1 MTTKPER
8 NERRTDALSK
18 ARIVEA
24 AIEIL
29 DAEGEGALT
38 FRALTARLSTGAGAI
53 YYHVA
58 NKGELLAATTDDVI
72 TRATTEFVTGDDP
85 REAIRAIALGLYDA
99 IGAHPWIGTQL
110 SLEPWQPAVSKILEG
125 FGAQLQALGVPEGD
139 QFNAVSALL
148 NYLLGLAG
156 QHAAAARLLAR
167 AAGRS
172 EFLGGIADQWA
183 GLDPAEYPF
192 VRRMAAQLAD
202 HDDRTQFLAGID
214 LILTGIDALGVDVEA

>member
-18 ARIVEA
+18 ARIVEV

-29 DAEGEGALT
+29 DAEGESALT

-58 NKGELLAATTDDVI
+58 NKSELLAATTDDVI
-72 TRATTEFVTGDDP
+72 TRATTDFETGDDP
-85 REAIRAIALGLYDA
+85 REAIRAVALALYDA
-99 IGAHPWIGTQL
+99 IEAHPWIGTQL
-110 SLEPWQPAVSKILEG
+110 SFEPWQPAVSKILES
-125 FGAQLQALGVPEGD
+125 FGGQLQALGVPEAD
-139 QFNAVSALL
+139 QFDAVSALL

-167 AAGRS
+167 VTGRS
-172 EFLGGIADQWA
+172 EFLGSIADQWS
-183 GLDPAEYPF
+183 GLDAAEYPF
-192 VRRMAAQLAD
+192 VRQMAAHLAD

-214 LILTGIDALGVDVEA
+214 LILTGIDALAVAEEV